1 MLGAAS
7 RDKMAN
13 SSSIIKINKTE
24 YWLPEELWREVKDF
38 MGLCKKQDNVQWDYI
53 KKANLQDVL
62 KLKLPKYNIEY
73 KARLRPTIVIN
84 SKGNVTLRK
93 YNGSGNKSEPLT
105 PKEVY
110 FKSLKGIYMRKGK
123 MTPAK
128 WVELS
133 RLMTK
138 NISQWQLLKEGDK
151 FTYECHRVIGI
162 APRWVGAEGVICLVE
177 GAEHKVIE
185 KKKTV
190 ITIKFMGYNK
200 IINFDDSNLPPPQEI
215 IIKFKK
221 GEFNSLNIERKLKM
235 IL

>member
-38 MGLCKKQDNVQWDYI
+38 MGLCKKKDNVQWDYI
-53 KKANLQDVL
+53 KKAKLQDVL
-62 KLKLPKYNIEY
+62 KLKLPKYRIQYELN
-73 KARLRPTIVIN
+73 LRPAIEIN
-84 SKGNVTLRK
+84 SKGIVSLKK
-93 YNGSGNKSEPLT
+93 YTNGIRSKELQT

-110 FKSLKGIYMRKGK
+110 FKSLKGIYMNKRM

-138 NISQWQLLKEGDK
+138 NISGWELCKEGDK
-151 FTYECHRVIGI
+151 FIYECHRVIG
-162 APRWVGAEGVICLVE
+162 VGEQLYGAALLLSLVE
-177 GAEHKVIE
+177 GAEHKIME

-190 ITIKFMGYNK
+190 IKIKFMGYNGY
-200 IINFDDSNLPPPQEI
+200 INFSDSNLPPPRPF
-215 IIKFKK
+215 IIKLKK
-221 GEFNSLNIERKLKM
+221 GEFNSLNIYNDTVVY
-235 IL
+235 